1 MTEGRNDSSLAYG
14 MVAHP
19 RNLKEK
25 RSAVMSFEFEPIE
38 QMIIMISIKKSAL
51 ALESSRWTAGY
62 RVGTGYTDYTD
73 KQKPANP
80 KKKLS
85 IK

>member
-1 MTEGRNDSSLAYG
+1 
-14 MVAHP
+14 
-19 RNLKEK
+19 
-25 RSAVMSFEFEPIE
+25 MSFEFEEPIE
-38 QMIIMISIKKSAL
+38 QMIIMISTFKKSAL

-62 RVGTGYTDYTD
+62 RVGTGYTYYTD
-73 KQKPANP
+73 KQKPA